1 MSPSLEGIM
10 FNRNANLSARRPLL
24 AEPQK
29 PLIVPPRV
37 PPRDFGPKRPLPAP
51 GESPNRPAFRAE
63 WKPSNVDIER
73 RLQETR
79 AREKIG
85 YFQDKVVPPE
95 LNLDRREA
103 ELVFRFDTHASVDYL
118 SSQYQ
123 TPSVQ
128 YARPATPANGPGGRP
143 PERDGPFVFG
153 VHSPSQ
159 FPLARRDSDYDYSE
173 VADEGGRP
181 ARAARPA
188 LRDDDSDDLNCCD
201 KVNEWTVRDKKSRRT
216 LNRMFQIKDRRKVK
230 GGKKEKIKCVL
241 VGDGAV
247 GKSSLIA
254 AYAQD
259 TFREEYQPTAYD
271 TFNVVVVVDDR
282 PVCVEICDTA
292 GQDSMS
298 ELRALCYPGTDV
310 LMLCFSVVRPETFR
324 SVAERWTKAVAGVNA
339 PVVLVGT
346 QADLALD
353 GRVIQSLRSRGEHAV
368 TEAEAKA
375 LASKINAVYVE
386 TSAKTRKQLKDA
398 FDAAILAGLPV
409 IQAKRPLWKK
419 LLCIN

>member
-10 FNRNANLSARRPLL
+10 FNRSTNLSARRPLL

-29 PLIVPPRV
+29 PVVVPPRA
-37 PPRDFGPKRPLPAP
+37 PPRDYGPHRPLPAP
-51 GESPNRPAFRAE
+51 RTMPATYQYEHKAAF
-63 WKPSNVDIER
+63 WKPSNVEIEK

-85 YFQDKVVPPE
+85 YFQDKVTVPE

-103 ELVFRFDTHASVDYL
+103 ELVFRFDPHASAEYL

-123 TPSVQ
+123 APTVQ
-128 YARPATPANGPGGRP
+128 YAKPPTPANGFANRL

-159 FPLARRDSDYDYSE
+159 FPIPRRDEDDYDYSE
-173 VADEGGRP
+173 VTEENSRP
-181 ARAARPA
+181 VI
-188 LRDDDSDDLNCCD
+188 RDDESADLNCCD
-201 KVNEWTVRDKKSRRT
+201 KVNEWAVRDKKSRRT
-216 LNRMFQIKDRRKVK
+216 LNRMFQINDRRKVK

-259 TFREEYQPTAYD
+259 TFREDYQPTAYD
-271 TFNVVVVVDDR
+271 TFNVVVDVDDR

-324 SVAERWTKAVAGVNA
+324 SVAERWTRAVDSVNA
-339 PVVLVGT
+339 PLILVGT
-346 QADLALD
+346 QCDLALD
-353 GRVIQSLRSRGEHAV
+353 GRVIQTLKSRGEHPV
-368 TEAEAKA
+368 TEAEARA
-375 LASKINAVYVE
+375 LAAKINAVYVE

-409 IQAKRPLWKK
+409 IQHKRPFWKK
-419 LLCIN
+419 LLCLN